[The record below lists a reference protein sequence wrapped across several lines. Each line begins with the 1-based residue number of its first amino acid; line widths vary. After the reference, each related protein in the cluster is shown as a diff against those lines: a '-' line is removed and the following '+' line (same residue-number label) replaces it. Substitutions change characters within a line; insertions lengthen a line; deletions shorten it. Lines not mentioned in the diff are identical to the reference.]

1 MNKFFRRIK
10 SIFYSLPF
18 GLKGADTEIMG
29 ADSGGNGNDTV
40 VKQQVS
46 DKRVAKHLL
55 KGEVTKEVEELR
67 YRTYKVDREADKYDY
82 VGAGMSIKKDKPNKN
97 LDIIKFTQEN
107 KLVCE
112 DVLSEL
118 NRVDSFGFER
128 YSVEINYAYPVRFK
142 LQEFLLFV
150 DVYIKKGEK
159 AITTLRFSDTRNP
172 SAFNSKPFVTELE
185 KLKELFDKNDTY
197 GLSRNDFATAI
208 LCMNFT
214 TFKASD
220 SQPDIVSYGFI
231 SPELIG
237 VHHENGEYKLVY
249 QWKDYNR
256 LDLTE
261 KFYNAELE
269 EKYKN
274 KEKKEVKVET
284 EITKDDGSWW
294 EKHQEKTIPCVK
306 CGNPISTYR
315 DGYIIDEKTGEPMCL
330 KCYEKSLLEI
340 TK

>member
-1 MNKFFRRIK
+1 M
-10 SIFYSLPF
+10 
-18 GLKGADTEIMG
+18 
-29 ADSGGNGNDTV
+29 
-40 VKQQVS
+40 
-46 DKRVAKHLL
+46 
-55 KGEVTKEVEELR
+55 
-67 YRTYKVDREADKYDY
+67 
-82 VGAGMSIKKDKPNKN
+82 
-97 LDIIKFTQEN
+97 
-107 KLVCE
+107 
-112 DVLSEL
+112 
-118 NRVDSFGFER
+118 NRVDNFGFER

-172 SAFNSKPFVTELE
+172 SNFNSKPFVTELE
-185 KLKELFDKNDTY
+185 KLKDLFDKNDTY
-197 GLSRNDFATAI
+197 RLSRNDFATAI

-220 SQPDIVSYGFI
+220 SQPDIVSYGFT

-237 VHHENGEYKLVY
+237 VHHEDGEYKLVY

-274 KEKKEVKVET
+274 KEKKDTHVAMEFNSSTAPNYFKKCT
-284 EITKDDGSWW
+284 R
-294 EKHQEKTIPCVK
+294 
-306 CGNPISTYR
+306 CGNDINIYR
-315 DGYIIDEKTGEPMCL
+315 DGYIVDEKTGEPMCL